1 MIAVWI
7 IAFSFTIVGAAFC
20 FPKYY
25 RIFTCKNVTS
35 GKMLSWQSPRSNGN
49 STHRASYEY
58 FVNGVRYT
66 GNTGWTSNG
75 IFSAS
80 REYLV
85 RYNPKKPEKSYISMT
100 GMYLNCAAATLI
112 FLAGLFAFGVGFLL
126 TAAL

>member
-80 REYLV
+80 REYRV
-85 RYNPKKPEKSYISMT
+85 RYNP
-100 GMYLNCAAATLI
+100 
-112 FLAGLFAFGVGFLL
+112 
-126 TAAL
+126 

>member
-25 RIFTCKNVTS
+25 RIFTCKSVTS
-35 GKMLSWQSPRSNGN
+35 GKMLSWQSQRSNGN

-58 FVNGVRYT
+58 FVDGVRYT

-80 REYLV
+80 WEYRV
-85 RYNPKKPEKSYISMT
+85 RYNPKKPDISYISMT
-100 GMYLNCAAATLI
+100 GMYINCAAATLI

>member
-1 MIAVWI
+1 
-7 IAFSFTIVGAAFC
+7 
-20 FPKYY
+20 
-25 RIFTCKNVTS
+25 
-35 GKMLSWQSPRSNGN
+35 MLSWQSQRSNGN

-58 FVNGVRYT
+58 FVDGVRYT

-80 REYLV
+80 REYCV

-100 GMYLNCAAATLI
+100 GMYINCAAATLI
-112 FLAGLFAFGVGFLL
+112 FLAGLFAFGIGFLL